1 MADCH
6 DLFQSYHEKIVLLPS
21 KKDNLRSSRNKLRD
35 KIKKYFKEELKA
47 NPPLFWG
54 QGSYAMGTIVNP
66 LNGEYDIDDGVY
78 LQNLDKDNKDS
89 WPTPETAHRWIC
101 KAVEGHTKEKPIDK
115 KPCVRVVYSGQYHV
129 DLPIYGGYKGAFYL
143 AEKGEKSWHISDPR
157 ALTEWFKKQVKQ
169 SDGQLRRIVRY
180 LKAWADY
187 KSKTNN
193 VKLPRGLILTVLV
206 AENYVEKERDDSAF
220 GRTIR
225 NIYQKII
232 DSFVVYNPVD
242 QDEILTERLT
252 DPQKKKFK
260 ELLVSLLNN
269 ANKAL
274 DEKSK
279 KEACRIW
286 RREFGDR
293 FPCCDDIKEE
303 ESPLYTSSP
312 AILRDDARSA

>member
-1 MADCH
+1 M
-6 DLFQSYHEKIVLLPS
+6 
-21 KKDNLRSSRNKLRD
+21 
-35 KIKKYFKEELKA
+35 
-47 NPPLFWG
+47 
-54 QGSYAMGTIVNP
+54 
-66 LNGEYDIDDGVY
+66 
-78 LQNLDKDNKDS
+78 
-89 WPTPETAHRWIC
+89 
-101 KAVEGHTKEKPIDK
+101 
-115 KPCVRVVYSGQYHV
+115 
-129 DLPIYGGYKGAFYL
+129 
-143 AEKGEKSWHISDPR
+143 
-157 ALTEWFKKQVKQ
+157 
-169 SDGQLRRIVRY
+169 RY